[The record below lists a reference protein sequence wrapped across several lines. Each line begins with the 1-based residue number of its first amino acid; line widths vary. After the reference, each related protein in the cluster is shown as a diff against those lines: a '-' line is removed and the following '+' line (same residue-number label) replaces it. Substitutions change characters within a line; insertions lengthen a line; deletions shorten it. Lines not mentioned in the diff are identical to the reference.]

1 LEDDEHALSHDR
13 LEPPWTFRG
22 RDMGRILALSDG
34 VFAFAMTLLVL
45 GLVLPVG
52 TVGGGVGWYLQQSAF
67 QTAMY
72 AYVLTFFIIGMWWQ
86 GHHLIFGYIER
97 FDRML
102 IRLNSVFLVC
112 IAILPFA
119 VVVLNAA
126 QNFPVGVIFFA
137 VSQIAAGL
145 SMSALWWYASGP
157 GHLVRP
163 RFPAEWSRYLR
174 RTSLFMPVV
183 FAASI
188 PVAFVNVVAAQGVWL
203 LVFVLWFV
211 SRRIAGKSP
220 LASG

>member
-1 LEDDEHALSHDR
+1 
-13 LEPPWTFRG
+13 
-22 RDMGRILALSDG
+22 MGRILALSDG

-45 GLVLPVG
+45 GLVLPPLTTGGAVG
-52 TVGGGVGWYLQQSAF
+52 AYLQTMAF
-67 QTAMY
+67 RTAMY

-97 FDRML
+97 FDRVL

-126 QNFPVGVIFFA
+126 GNNPVGVGFFA

-145 SMSALWWYASGP
+145 SMSAVWWYASGP
-157 GHLVRP
+157 GHLVRA

-188 PVAFVNVVAAQGVWL
+188 PVALVNVTAAQGVWL

-211 SRRIAGKSP
+211 SRRIAGRSP
-220 LASG
+220 LGSD